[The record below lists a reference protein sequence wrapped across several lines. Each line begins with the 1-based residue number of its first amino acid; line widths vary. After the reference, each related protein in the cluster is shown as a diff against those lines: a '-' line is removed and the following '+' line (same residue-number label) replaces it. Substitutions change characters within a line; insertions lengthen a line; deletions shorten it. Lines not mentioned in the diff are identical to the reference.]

1 MNILLVSSKPLYF
14 IIIHFFHKRYVS
26 ATTGLASIILFLPCV
41 FKEFST
47 LDVGKS
53 NGNAKDDTT
62 ETLKM
67 DEAETLDGKD
77 IIRYALDSSK
87 IPVNK
92 KGLKF
97 DYLHACR
104 LISIISLLLVK

>member
-1 MNILLVSSKPLYF
+1 MKYAFRIAL
-14 IIIHFFHKRYVS
+14 IINLSFHKRYVS

-47 LDVGKS
+47 LDVDKS
-53 NGNAKDDTT
+53 NGNAKDDTA

-67 DEAETLDGKD
+67 DEAEALDGKD

-97 DYLHACR
+97 NYLHACR